1 MIFVGLSGG
10 IDSTYSLYLLKKE
23 FSDIAAVFL
32 ILYNQNKGCSLKC
45 CNLDN
50 VLTVVKKLNVKL
62 EIIDV
67 RENFKN
73 EIINNFIDEY
83 KNGRTPN
90 PCVLCNEK
98 IKFKFIIENLLK
110 MGDFIATGHYARI
123 VKKEGEYFLSK
134 GLDETKDQSY
144 MLYRIKREYLSK
156 IIFPLGLL
164 KKKDV
169 LNEIKN
175 LNLYAKIPQESQ
187 DLCFLVNKK
196 ENFLKDILP
205 QQKGDIVH
213 IKDKKIGIH
222 KGYYFYTIGQ
232 REGLNISWK
241 EPLYVINID
250 PKNNILYVG
259 ERIYLMKNEFTVKNL
274 NWLYDINKNSF
285 KAKVKTR
292 YKSKEIDCIVYK
304 VNDSVKVKL
313 NLDEFAITP
322 GQSVVFYKN
331 DYVLGGGIIDKVL

>member
-10 IDSTYSLYLLKKE
+10 IDSTYTLYLLKKE
-23 FSDIAAVFL
+23 FSNIIAVFL
-32 ILYNQNKGCSLKC
+32 VLYDQKNSCSLKC
-45 CNLDN
+45 CNLEN
-50 VLTVVKKLNVKL
+50 VINITKKLNVKL

-67 RENFKN
+67 RENFKK

-83 KNGRTPN
+83 KIGRTPN

-98 IKFKFIIENLLK
+98 IKFKLIIENLLK

-123 VKKEGEYFLSK
+123 IKKNGEYFLLK

-144 MLYRIKREYLSK
+144 MLYRIKKEYLSK

-164 KKKDV
+164 KKQDV
-169 LNEIKN
+169 IKEVEN
-175 LNLYAKIPQESQ
+175 LKLYEKVPEESQ
-187 DLCFLVNKK
+187 DLCFLINKK
-196 ENFLKDILP
+196 EDFLKDILP
-205 QQKGDIVH
+205 QIKGDVVH
-213 IKDKKIGIH
+213 IKGKKIGNH

-232 REGLNISWK
+232 REGLNVSWK

-250 PKNNILYVG
+250 SKNNILYVG

-292 YKSKEIDCIVYK
+292 YKSKEIDCEVHKID
-304 VNDSVKVKL
+304 DSVKVKL
-313 NLDEFAITP
+313 NLNEFAITP
-322 GQSVVFYKN
+322 GQSAVFYKN